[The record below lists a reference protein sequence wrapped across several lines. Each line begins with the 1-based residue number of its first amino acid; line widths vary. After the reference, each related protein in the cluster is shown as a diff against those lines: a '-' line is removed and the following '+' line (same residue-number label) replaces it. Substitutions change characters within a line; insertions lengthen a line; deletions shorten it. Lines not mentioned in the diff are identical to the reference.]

1 MATSVI
7 RNFIAKALFKKKGA
21 IANSKAVDFSANA
34 LEQRLKNIGVDPNAI
49 TSENELNQI
58 LSYVKQAE
66 DQAFN
71 QSFGNM
77 LGGSKFDRKGEVFDM
92 TGKKLD
98 SSRGTIGG
106 TQIDENTL
114 KQGLMKTDNPFSDLV
129 KTTDQGPKTLA
140 EREAEVLARLEK
152 ENKEAAQRIRD
163 RKKLDDP
170 EDMATGGRVGLLAGS
185 VPKVFKFLKN
195 KKKINEA
202 VNNIFPTGDYKYDAQ
217 LAADSLVENNP
228 QIFGGKLYEDLDID
242 TQMEVY
248 GAVIG
253 PIQNSALSVSRMK
266 KATKPEK
273 TLQSMKEGKGINMSD
288 PEIAEEFSRFMKET
302 DPEGYKKLEQTVELS
317 NFKTKD
323 RKGNADGGRIGL
335 RSGLSKAFLEFLK
348 KFKVKQSGD
357 DLKDFLSKRQ
367 FMKDIVGNTEKNRKA
382 RQLAE
387 LKEAMDETRKNPG
400 FEFPSGEELR
410 VDIEKEIAPILLKDR
425 KLNATGGRAGYK
437 FGIGPLIE
445 LLTKASKTSPL
456 QFGKNYI
463 KNVREKTLK
472 ANETGKFMDLP
483 LAEVGI
489 PATSGAFITQQLKK
503 KLRSMNE
510 DQKEINFENFKKE
523 LENDKLYKKYPDLK
537 DKVIERYVEMEFG
550 EKRADGG
557 RIGYKDGTPDEKSLL
572 DFIDVQASGFKT
584 GKNQIEGAPDGITID
599 SESINA
605 IIKADIPISQKID
618 LLADYQYGKGRNRI
632 ENKDQEIYMD
642 EGGYKNRNVGL
653 GFNQD
658 GEGFSGTV
666 MRNLETGDDDFKI
679 RFKKSFANGGRIGL
693 KAGMTKRAFLK
704 LMGSIGA
711 TVGAAK
717 SGIFTGLGKGAGK
730 KVAKEV
736 VQQTTSSMPPPYFFE
751 LANKIKTLGK
761 PDKVTYA
768 DRVEIHRYTGKNGDE
783 YELIEDLNTGDMK
796 IQKDKMGVGSSGDK
810 TFDTIDDRTEM
821 VFKKGQADETTK
833 SKPADEYE
841 EYKVEFDSDGTAAD
855 ATELDAAVQK
865 EIIEEATGE
874 APSIKKASGGI
885 ARMLG
890 E

>member
-1 MATSVI
+1 MAATVI

-302 DPEGYKKLEQTVELS
+302 DPEGTKKLKQTLELDT
-317 NFKTKD
+317 FDPTG
-323 RKGNADGGRIGL
+323 RKKNADGGRIGL

-367 FMKDIVGNTEKNRKA
+367 FMKDMVGNTKA
-382 RQLAE
+382 NERARELTM
-387 LKEAMDETRKNPG
+387 LKENLDNYRKRYKG
-400 FEFPSGEELR
+400 YEFPSDEQIRIDL
-410 VDIEKEIAPILLKDR
+410 EKRIQPILNKGR
-425 KLNATGGRAGYK
+425 KLN
-437 FGIGPLIE
+437 
-445 LLTKASKTSPL
+445 S
-456 QFGKNYI
+456 
-463 KNVREKTLK
+463 
-472 ANETGKFMDLP
+472 
-483 LAEVGI
+483 
-489 PATSGAFITQQLKK
+489 
-503 KLRSMNE
+503 
-510 DQKEINFENFKKE
+510 
-523 LENDKLYKKYPDLK
+523 
-537 DKVIERYVEMEFG
+537 
-550 EKRADGG
+550 DGG
-557 RIGYKDGTPDEKSLL
+557 RIGYADGTPSFEDYLKERGMIEKRQNLEQL
-572 DFIDVQASGFKT
+572 MK
-584 GKNQIEGAPDGITID
+584 
-599 SESINA
+599 
-605 IIKADIPISQKID
+605 
-618 LLADYQYGKGRNRI
+618 DYQEDMRRK
-632 ENKDQEIYMD
+632 K
-642 EGGYKNRNVGL
+642 
-653 GFNQD
+653 
-658 GEGFSGTV
+658 V
-666 MRNLETGDDDFKI
+666 MEQKQMVAD
-679 RFKKSFANGGRIGL
+679 GGRIGL

-704 LMGSIGA
+704 LMGGVGA
-711 TVGAAK
+711 TIGAAK

-730 KVAKEV
+730 QVAKEV
-736 VQQTTSSMPPPYFFE
+736 VEQGVRSAPPPYFFE
-751 LANKIKTLGK
+751 LANKIKMLGK

-768 DRVEIHRYTGKNGDE
+768 DRVEIHRYRGKNGDE
-783 YELIEDLNTGDMK
+783 YELIEDLNTGDVR
-796 IQKDKMGVGSSGDK
+796 ITKDKTGIGSLGDK
-810 TFDTIDDRTEM
+810 TFDTIEDRTILEY
-821 VFKKGQADETTK
+821 KKGDADVDPESGTAFK
-833 SKPADEYE
+833 SADEYE
-841 EYKVEFDSDGTAAD
+841 EYKVEFDADGTPAD
-855 ATELDAAVQK
+855 ATDLDAVVQK
-865 EIIEEATGE
+865 EIIEEATGD
-874 APSIKKASGGI
+874 APSIKKAGGGI